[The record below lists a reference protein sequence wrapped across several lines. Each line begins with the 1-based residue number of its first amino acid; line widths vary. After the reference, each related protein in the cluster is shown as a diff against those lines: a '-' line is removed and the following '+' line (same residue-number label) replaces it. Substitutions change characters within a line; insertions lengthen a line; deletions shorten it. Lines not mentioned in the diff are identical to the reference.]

1 MLMVII
7 FMGYGLIKVPREI
20 MLKRNLDHT
29 VRRSY
34 YKLGTSAITLEKLY
48 SYVELKYHVAA
59 TDSGDQLLVRKDEA
73 HG

>member
-1 MLMVII
+1 MVII

-20 MLKRNLDHT
+20 MMMRDLDHT

-48 SYVELKYHVAA
+48 TAVELKYHVACLSA
-59 TDSGDQLLVRKDEA
+59 GDQLLV
-73 HG
+73 